1 MVSPPLIPLGKGCPV
16 SRLFFTPR
24 PFSLQTSP
32 LLVWLASGLMR
43 TAPLAVFLF
52 LSPGAYSQTGNSEN
66 ICRERNALNSAG
78 TVCDLS
84 HQGVTSLSSGDFNG
98 LSKLQKLYLNDNN
111 LSSLPE
117 DIFNNLSELQD
128 IRLHNNKLSSL
139 PEDIF
144 DGLSNLQLLYLSGN
158 GLSSLPEDIFDRLS
172 SLIIID
178 LRDNNL
184 SSLSADIFAG
194 LSNLQHLYLSNN
206 DLSSLP
212 ADIFNELFTLRH
224 LYLWDNNLSSLPADI
239 FNHLCSLKTIILG
252 KNKLSNLP
260 RDIFNCFSSIEN
272 IDLGVNNLSSL
283 SEDIFD
289 GLSNLRYLAL
299 GDNDLSSL
307 PADVFDGLSKLQS
320 LRLNDNE
327 LSSLPEDIFDDPKLK
342 NLYLRNNKLSCLP
355 RKLSLPQSVRIDVR
369 LPWCGVPIITVTGGS
384 GGREGANTVF
394 TIQASQ
400 APTANLSVALEVRE
414 SSGDGQDF
422 VAPDNEGLKTVTIPS
437 GQLSATY
444 TVSTVDD
451 STDEVNGMV
460 TVALQDSTAREYSAG
475 QSASISV
482 EDDDATV
489 VSLERVGSG
498 DLTEG
503 EKTEFNLTLS
513 RALVA
518 GEIIDAPLSI
528 GGDSGV
534 STADWRLS
542 KKAGDNLN
550 TGVALLATATSTPQV
565 RFSGAGARRAM
576 LELTAVD
583 DDETEEGGEIII
595 VALGLDGLETNGFD
609 DPSLAT
615 NVGGGADPHQTQKS
629 FSFTVRDRPIQN
641 ICERLEAW
649 NDNDKTK
656 CNLSGRGIPSLR
668 SADFEGLSSL
678 QELYLHNNQLSSL
691 PEDVFKN
698 LSSLQ
703 TLYLKGNDLSNLPE
717 GVFRGLSNLT
727 RIDLS
732 SNDLSSLPEGVF
744 RELSNLTDIDLSH
757 NHLSS
762 LPKDVFNRL
771 SNLTRILLH
780 DNNLSSLPKDVF
792 RGLPNVTSIL
802 LSHNNL
808 SSLPEGIFH
817 RLPNLRFLHL
827 IGNNLSCLPR
837 SLSSRVTVDVTLP
850 WCGVP
855 VITITAG
862 SDVSEGDNAVFTVQ
876 ASQAPTA
883 NLSVNLTV
891 GETSGDG
898 QDLVAPDNQGA
909 KTVTIPSGQ
918 SSATYTVS
926 TVDDSTDQGNR
937 MVTVALQDSTAREY
951 STGQSATA
959 SITVEDNDATV
970 VSLARLGS
978 GGLTEGDTV
987 EFILTLGRALVAGES
1002 IDVPLSIGG
1011 DSGVSTADWR
1021 LLKKA
1026 GDNLNTGVTLSAI
1039 TTATPQMRFSG
1050 AGARRATLQLT
1061 VVDDG
1066 TTESGESITVALGPD
1081 GSETNGFDHL
1091 SLTTNVG
1098 GGADPHRTQNSFSVT
1113 VADLAAQRLVLS
1125 QATLAVEEG
1134 ESGSY
1139 TVKLATQP
1147 SGDVT
1152 VTVRGTADTDLILDT
1167 HEKTGNQETLTF
1179 TPSNWDSG
1187 QTVKVTAA
1195 QDTDSL
1201 NDHVTLNH
1209 VAAGGDYTGAQPS
1222 VAVTVNDDDT
1232 LLISVTDAAVQEA
1245 EGAELVFKV
1254 RLNKALTD
1262 SSSTV
1267 KVNYATRN
1275 GTATAGNDYVA
1286 TADTLSFA
1294 AGDTEKTVKVVVLD
1308 DSHDE
1313 ASETMNLVLSLAAD
1327 SQQQDGVRFVNPV
1340 GTGTITNS
1348 DPMPRAW
1355 LTRFGRT
1362 VSQQVVDVLQD
1373 RFSTRPSAPG
1383 LALAVAGEELT
1394 DAGPLAENQQVLS
1407 KLLGFEKVGAPQLVE
1422 GSSFSFSPQATA
1434 TAAGGA
1440 GGPGRFSLWG
1450 QGALA
1455 SFRGEEDSVSL
1466 EGDVST
1472 ALVAAEWRTERW
1484 QAGAALS
1491 HSWGSGSYQGEVGNN
1506 SGDGEISATL
1516 TGLFPYGRYG
1526 LTPRLGIWAV
1536 AGTGWGELSLQ
1547 PLQPDGEGR
1556 EYQPDTRLGMAAV
1569 GMDGLL
1575 MDGGAEGL
1583 SLNATADVLTLTT
1596 TSEAV
1601 KELASSEGAVSRLR
1615 LGLEAVRPFPLSGGA
1630 SLLPSLEIGLRQ
1642 DSGDGETGFGLE
1654 LGAGLS
1660 WSDAARGISGAL
1672 QGRTLLTHTDEEFRE
1687 EGVSFSLGWDPSS
1700 GNRGVSLSVS
1710 QAWGAVASGGMDGL
1724 LSPTVLEA
1732 VDDTRT
1738 GGQEQFEAKLAYG
1751 FPAFG
1756 EGLTVS
1762 PGLGVVLSSDRRKY
1776 SLLWALSPY
1785 GEQGQADASWETA
1798 LEGER
1803 EERSSA
1809 PTSVGHSLGLRF
1821 SLLF

>member
-1 MVSPPLIPLGKGCPV
+1 MGGGADPHQTQKISPVKVIDRKIQNICE
-16 SRLFFTPR
+16 RR
-24 PFSLQTSP
+24 
-32 LLVWLASGLMR
+32 SGLNNDE
-43 TAPLAVFLF
+43 TKCYLGDQEIP
-52 LSPGAYSQTGNSEN
+52 
-66 ICRERNALNSAG
+66 
-78 TVCDLS
+78 
-84 HQGVTSLSSGDFNG
+84 SLSSDDFHG
-98 LSKLQKLYLNDNN
+98 LSSLQELHLQNN
-111 LSSLPE
+111 TLSSLPE
-117 DIFNNLSELQD
+117 DVFHGLSSLQELYLKGNTLSNLPEGVFYGLSNLTHIDLHNNKLSNLPEGVFHGLSNLTHID
-128 IRLHNNKLSSL
+128 LHNNKLSSL
-139 PEDIF
+139 PEGVF
-144 DGLSNLQLLYLSGN
+144 HGLSNLQFLYLV
-158 GLSSLPEDIFDRLS
+158 
-172 SLIIID
+172 
-178 LRDNNL
+178 DNN
-184 SSLSADIFAG
+184 
-194 LSNLQHLYLSNN
+194 
-206 DLSSLP
+206 
-212 ADIFNELFTLRH
+212 
-224 LYLWDNNLSSLPADI
+224 
-239 FNHLCSLKTIILG
+239 
-252 KNKLSNLP
+252 
-260 RDIFNCFSSIEN
+260 
-272 IDLGVNNLSSL
+272 
-283 SEDIFD
+283 
-289 GLSNLRYLAL
+289 
-299 GDNDLSSL
+299 
-307 PADVFDGLSKLQS
+307 
-320 LRLNDNE
+320 
-327 LSSLPEDIFDDPKLK
+327 
-342 NLYLRNNKLSCLP
+342 LSCLP
-355 RKLSLPQSVRIDVR
+355 RSLSQNVRIDIQ
-369 LPWCGVPIITVTGGS
+369 LPWCGVPVITITAGS
-384 GGREGANTVF
+384 DMSEGANATFTVE
-394 TIQASQ
+394 ASQ
-400 APTANLSVALEVRE
+400 APTANLSVTLEVRE
-414 SSGDGQDF
+414 TSRDGQDF

-437 GQLSATY
+437 GQSSATY

-475 QSASISV
+475 HNATASISV
-482 EDDDATV
+482 EDD
-489 VSLERVGSG
+489 
-498 DLTEG
+498 
-503 EKTEFNLTLS
+503 
-513 RALVA
+513 
-518 GEIIDAPLSI
+518 
-528 GGDSGV
+528 
-534 STADWRLS
+534 
-542 KKAGDNLN
+542 
-550 TGVALLATATSTPQV
+550 
-565 RFSGAGARRAM
+565 
-576 LELTAVD
+576 
-583 DDETEEGGEIII
+583 
-595 VALGLDGLETNGFD
+595 
-609 DPSLAT
+609 
-615 NVGGGADPHQTQKS
+615 
-629 FSFTVRDRPIQN
+629 
-641 ICERLEAW
+641 
-649 NDNDKTK
+649 
-656 CNLSGRGIPSLR
+656 
-668 SADFEGLSSL
+668 
-678 QELYLHNNQLSSL
+678 
-691 PEDVFKN
+691 
-698 LSSLQ
+698 
-703 TLYLKGNDLSNLPE
+703 
-717 GVFRGLSNLT
+717 
-727 RIDLS
+727 
-732 SNDLSSLPEGVF
+732 
-744 RELSNLTDIDLSH
+744 
-757 NHLSS
+757 
-762 LPKDVFNRL
+762 
-771 SNLTRILLH
+771 
-780 DNNLSSLPKDVF
+780 
-792 RGLPNVTSIL
+792 
-802 LSHNNL
+802 
-808 SSLPEGIFH
+808 
-817 RLPNLRFLHL
+817 
-827 IGNNLSCLPR
+827 
-837 SLSSRVTVDVTLP
+837 
-850 WCGVP
+850 
-855 VITITAG
+855 
-862 SDVSEGDNAVFTVQ
+862 
-876 ASQAPTA
+876 
-883 NLSVNLTV
+883 
-891 GETSGDG
+891 
-898 QDLVAPDNQGA
+898 
-909 KTVTIPSGQ
+909 
-918 SSATYTVS
+918 
-926 TVDDSTDQGNR
+926 
-937 MVTVALQDSTAREY
+937 
-951 STGQSATA
+951 
-959 SITVEDNDATV
+959 DATV

-987 EFILTLGRALVAGES
+987 EFILTLGRALVAGEI
-1002 IDVPLSIGG
+1002 IDAPLSIGG
-1011 DSGVSTADWR
+1011 DSGVSTDDWS

-1039 TTATPQMRFSG
+1039 TTATPQVRFSG

-1125 QATLAVEEG
+1125 QAALAVEEG
-1134 ESGSY
+1134 GSGSY

-1167 HEKTGNQETLTF
+1167 NDEELDNQETLTF

-1187 QTVKVTAA
+1187 QPVKVTAA

-1201 NDHVTLNH
+1201 NDHVTLSH

-1262 SSSTV
+1262 SSRTV

-1294 AGDTEKTVKVVVLD
+1294 AGDTEKTVKVTVLD
-1308 DSHDE
+1308 DNHDE

-1383 LALAVAGEELT
+1383 LALTVAGEELT

-1450 QGALA
+1450 QGALS

-1526 LTPRLGIWAV
+1526 LTPRLDIWAV

-1547 PLQPDGEGR
+1547 PDGAGR
-1556 EYQPDTRLGMAAV
+1556 EYQPATRLGMAAV

-1785 GEQGQADASWETA
+1785 GEQGQADASWEIA

>member
-1 MVSPPLIPLGKGCPV
+1 M
-16 SRLFFTPR
+16 
-24 PFSLQTSP
+24 FSLQTSP
-32 LLVWLASGLMR
+32 LLLWLASVLMR

-52 LSPGAYSQTGNSEN
+52 LSPGAYSQTGNSGN
-66 ICRERNALNSAG
+66 ICQERNALNSAG

-84 HQGVTSLSSGDFNG
+84 HQGIASLSSGDFNG
-98 LSKLQKLYLNDNN
+98 LSNLRTLYLNDNN

-117 DIFNNLSELQD
+117 DIFNGLSNLQWL
-128 IRLHNNKLSSL
+128 RLGGNELSSL
-139 PEDIF
+139 PE
-144 DGLSNLQLLYLSGN
+144 
-158 GLSSLPEDIFDRLS
+158 
-172 SLIIID
+172 
-178 LRDNNL
+178 
-184 SSLSADIFAG
+184 
-194 LSNLQHLYLSNN
+194 
-206 DLSSLP
+206 
-212 ADIFNELFTLRH
+212 
-224 LYLWDNNLSSLPADI
+224 
-239 FNHLCSLKTIILG
+239 
-252 KNKLSNLP
+252 
-260 RDIFNCFSSIEN
+260 
-272 IDLGVNNLSSL
+272 
-283 SEDIFD
+283 
-289 GLSNLRYLAL
+289 
-299 GDNDLSSL
+299 
-307 PADVFDGLSKLQS
+307 DVFDGLSKLEQLS
-320 LRLNDNE
+320 LGSNELSSLPEDVFDGLSKLKQLSLGSNE
-327 LSSLPEDIFDDPKLK
+327 LSSLPEDIFNGLSKLYT
-342 NLYLRNNKLSCLP
+342 LYLEGNKLSSLSENIFDRLYNLCYLRLNNNYLSSLPEGIFDDLYKLGTLSLKENKLSCLP
-355 RKLSLPQSVRIDVR
+355 RSLSQNVRIDVK

-384 GGREGANTVF
+384 EVREGANTVF
-394 TIQASQ
+394 TIRASR
-400 APTANLSVALEVRE
+400 APTANLSVTLEVRE

-422 VAPDNEGLKTVTIPS
+422 VAPENEGLKTVAIPS

-460 TVALQDSTAREYSAG
+460 TVALQDSTTREYSAG
-475 QSASISV
+475 HSASISV

-513 RALVA
+513 RVLIA
-518 GEIIDAPLSI
+518 GEVIDAPLSI

-534 STADWRLS
+534 STDDWRLS

-550 TGVALLATATSTPQV
+550 TGVTLSDIATSTPQV

-583 DDETEEGGEIII
+583 DDETEKGGERIT
-595 VALGLDGLETNGFD
+595 VDLGPDGLEANGFD

-629 FSFTVRDRPIQN
+629 FRFTVEDPIPEPN
-641 ICERLEAW
+641 ICEWRSGLN
-649 NDNDKTK
+649 NDETK
-656 CNLSGRGIPSLR
+656 CYLGGQGITSLR
-668 SADFEGLSSL
+668 SADFDGLSSL
-678 QELYLHNNQLSSL
+678 QELHLQNNRLSSL
-691 PEDVFKN
+691 PEDVFHG

-703 TLYLKGNDLSNLPE
+703 ELHLQNNTLSNLPE
-717 GVFRGLSNLT
+717 GVFNGLSNLT

-732 SNDLSSLPEGVF
+732 HNNLSNLPENVFDRLSNLTHIDLHNNKLSSLPEGVF
-744 RELSNLTDIDLSH
+744 HGLSNLQ
-757 NHLSS
+757 
-762 LPKDVFNRL
+762 
-771 SNLTRILLH
+771 
-780 DNNLSSLPKDVF
+780 
-792 RGLPNVTSIL
+792 
-802 LSHNNL
+802 
-808 SSLPEGIFH
+808 
-817 RLPNLRFLHL
+817 FLYL
-827 IGNNLSCLPR
+827 VDNNLSCLPR
-837 SLSSRVTVDVTLP
+837 SLSQNVRIDIQLP

-862 SDVSEGDNAVFTVQ
+862 SDMSEGANATFTVE

-883 NLSVNLTV
+883 NLSVTLEV
-891 GETSGDG
+891 RETSRDG
-898 QDLVAPDNQGA
+898 QDFVAPDNEGL

-926 TVDDSTDQGNR
+926 TVDDSTDEVNG

-951 STGQSATA
+951 SAGHNATA
-959 SITVEDNDATV
+959 SISVEDDDATV

-987 EFILTLGRALVAGES
+987 EFILTLGRALVAGEI
-1002 IDVPLSIGG
+1002 IDAPLSIGG
-1011 DSGVSTADWR
+1011 DSGVSTDDWS

-1039 TTATPQMRFSG
+1039 TTATPQVRFSG

-1125 QATLAVEEG
+1125 QAALAVEEG
-1134 ESGSY
+1134 GSGSY

-1187 QTVKVTAA
+1187 QPVKVTAA

-1201 NDHVTLNH
+1201 NDHVTLSH

-1232 LLISVTDAAVQEA
+1232 LLISVTDAAAQEA

-1262 SSSTV
+1262 SGRTV

-1294 AGDTEKTVKVVVLD
+1294 AGDTEKTVKVTVLD
-1308 DSHDE
+1308 DNHDE

-1327 SQQQDGVRFVNPV
+1327 SRQDGVGFANTA

-1362 VSQQVVDVLQD
+1362 VSQQVVDVLQG

-1383 LALAVAGEELT
+1383 LALTVAGEELT

-1484 QAGAALS
+1484 QAGAVLS

-1526 LTPRLGIWAV
+1526 LTPRLDIWAV

-1556 EYQPDTRLGMAAV
+1556 EYQPATRLGMAAV